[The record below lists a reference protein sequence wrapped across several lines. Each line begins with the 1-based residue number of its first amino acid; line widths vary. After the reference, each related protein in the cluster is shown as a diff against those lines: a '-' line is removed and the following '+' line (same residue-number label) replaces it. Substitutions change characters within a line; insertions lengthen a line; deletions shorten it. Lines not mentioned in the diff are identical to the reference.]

1 MKKNKYIYIIITV
14 LICLLTLSILIIK
27 EYNQEKR
34 VTVTLDDLKT
44 RIEKNANIEITKEGT
59 QIIQTKHK
67 ITDITCLY
75 SISTIKIDDI
85 NTVKENG
92 FEKENGIYRIILDE
106 PDKSPNYVLLLDMN
120 YDTYISL
127 FISNIPENVDLTE
140 LYNTF
145 NLR

>member
-34 VTVTLDDLKT
+34 VTVTLDDLKI

-127 FISNIPENVDLTE
+127 FISNIPEDVDLTE